1 MASILLNGNDV
12 EIVRDDDWTTTETTN
27 AEKALGI
34 DYFAGTGM
42 EQMKVVIFVS
52 AMRADPTLEPVPLA
66 DAVGQM
72 KLGVLAELA
81 RNVEGEEEEA
91 PLETPFGPALPE
103 TVSGLPSSDNS
114 ESLSHTVS

>member
-12 EIVRDDDWTTTETTN
+12 EIIRDDDWSTTETTN

-52 AMRADPTLEPVPLA
+52 AMRADPTMQPVALA
-66 DAVGQM
+66 DAIGRM

-81 RNVEGEEEEA
+81 RDVEDEKEEA

-114 ESLSHTVS
+114 ESLSRTAT